1 MSGNRTRIDRILDY
15 NYAKWFGLKGQ
26 LVIATMVVVYLI
38 VNFFAGIST
47 VTLDP
52 LTCELAWSDKV
63 YTFVHKEN
71 IRANTKREINRLIAK
86 KLKAQQRIRAGKS
99 PYPSKQTGNVVS
111 TRKINRDKFFWR
123 SFAKTLV
130 KEQKLLSEC
139 SARLPRYQ
147 F

>member
-1 MSGNRTRIDRILDY
+1 VSDNRTCIDRILDY

-26 LVIATMVVVYLI
+26 LVIDTMVVVYLI

-71 IRANTKREINRLIAK
+71 IRANTKRLRN
-86 KLKAQQRIRAGKS
+86 
-99 PYPSKQTGNVVS
+99 
-111 TRKINRDKFFWR
+111 
-123 SFAKTLV
+123 
-130 KEQKLLSEC
+130 
-139 SARLPRYQ
+139 
-147 F
+147 